1 MNNEKKG
8 KVSKKLKLSI
18 EIDLDPNSM
27 LTSEEQIAKALNEA
41 GQVATKEALELLDT
55 DGSPIEL
62 GGKLLT
68 SKGKQK
74 KSTKRHTDQKK

>member
-1 MNNEKKG
+1 MKKEKQLK
-8 KVSKKLKLSI
+8 SLKKLSLSI
-18 EIDLDPNSM
+18 EIDLDPTSM
-27 LTSEEQIAKALNEA
+27 LTSEEQIAKALNKA
-41 GQVATKEALELLDT
+41 GQIATKEALELLDT

-74 KSTKRHTDQKK
+74 KSTKRRTDQKK

>member
-1 MNNEKKG
+1 MKDQKRL
-8 KVSKKLKLSI
+8 KASKKLKLSI
-18 EIDLDPNSM
+18 EIDLDPSSM

-41 GQVATKEALELLDT
+41 GLVATKEALELLDT

-74 KSTKRHTDQKK
+74 KNTKRHTDQKK